1 MQFLRRD
8 RPCDLDQGRLSRI
21 PPDDARAGL
30 NGSDVLGCLEAQ
42 TRGGGRLPAFQAS
55 RMAFEDRSGHF
66 PGCDP
71 MSALGPG
78 CVKTCTNRECAELF
92 SLFSSYDGD
101 RQSGSF
107 LIERNRD
114 KLSPRKFDVGV
125 FTQAGSKA
133 DLTTLKWDFRSSPN
147 SGHRLP
153 NRPFPKSAKS
163 GL

>member
-30 NGSDVLGCLEAQ
+30 NGSDVLDCLEAQ

-71 MSALGPG
+71 MSAVGQTRTSARSRGMSVLPSGTDI
-78 CVKTCTNRECAELF
+78 VRLHAQVLF
-92 SLFSSYDGD
+92 V
-101 RQSGSF
+101 
-107 LIERNRD
+107 
-114 KLSPRKFDVGV
+114 PRSDI
-125 FTQAGSKA
+125 AG
-133 DLTTLKWDFRSSPN
+133 LV
-147 SGHRLP
+147 
-153 NRPFPKSAKS
+153 
-163 GL
+163 